1 MRSLPGVSNSP
12 RSVLASAIGWLIVGL
27 IAFWLVGLVAGWLG
41 FVVRSIG
48 WLLLIGLLVVAYF
61 AIKAPPD
68 D

>member
-1 MRSLPGVSNSP
+1 MANSP

-27 IAFWLVGLVAGWLG
+27 LAFWLLGLVAGWLG

-48 WLLLIGLLVVAYF
+48 WLLLIGLLAVAYF
-61 AIKAPPD
+61 TIKAPPD